1 MYLEDRTVRLQLWDT
16 AGQERFRSLIPSYI
30 RDSSVAVIVYD
41 ITDRASFL
49 NSSKW
54 IDEVRSERGNDV
66 VIMLVGNK
74 TDLSDRRQVSSEEG
88 ESKASEEGVM
98 FIETS
103 AKGNFNIKLLFR
115 RLATALPGMD
125 NGANGGGGGGGA
137 NSNAVNPNL
146 IDITLAPAPA
156 EPAPTNDAALRA
168 AMYQIDVP
176 AHEEGDSQRTE
187 LRSSVPLHLKWPI
200 FFCDAGERKQKR
212 KVPLKAKIF
221 ITGG

>member
-1 MYLEDRTVRLQLWDT
+1 MQ
-16 AGQERFRSLIPSYI
+16 
-30 RDSSVAVIVYD
+30 
-41 ITDRASFL
+41 
-49 NSSKW
+49 W

-125 NGANGGGGGGGA
+125 NGSNGGGGGGGA
-137 NSNAVNPNL
+137 NPNAVNPNL
-146 IDITLAPAPA
+146 VDITLAPAPA
-156 EPAPTNDAALRA
+156 EPAPT
-168 AMYQIDVP
+168 
-176 AHEEGDSQRTE
+176 
-187 LRSSVPLHLKWPI
+187 
-200 FFCDAGERKQKR
+200 KR
-212 KVPLKAKIF
+212 CCS
-221 ITGG
+221 